1 MFQLYFETCIAGLKI
16 FYIKFYL
23 QSVLCLKYNVGI
35 IKGGGFLLLKII
47 EGYRLE
53 HWTHYSLVPPLD
65 VCLRCNSSWEEESP
79 TDPSLPK
86 ISVFKGMGS
95 LLGH

>member
-1 MFQLYFETCIAGLKI
+1 MFQLYFETCCIAGLKI

-35 IKGGGFLLLKII
+35 IKGGGFLLPKII
-47 EGYRLE
+47 EGCRLE
-53 HWTHYSLVPPLD
+53 HWTHYSLVPPLEKRAQQT
-65 VCLRCNSSWEEESP
+65 LLFQR
-79 TDPSLPK
+79 
-86 ISVFKGMGS
+86 SVFFKGMGS